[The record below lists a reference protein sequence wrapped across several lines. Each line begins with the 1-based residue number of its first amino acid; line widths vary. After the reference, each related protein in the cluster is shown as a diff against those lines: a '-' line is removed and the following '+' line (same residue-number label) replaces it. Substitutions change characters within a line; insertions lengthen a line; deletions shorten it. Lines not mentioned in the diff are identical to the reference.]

1 MLKTRIKRLAAENA
15 RAVTLLAQVSA
26 SIAALKDE
34 DLLDFADIFL
44 SEASSPLKD
53 MASAEMTKRG
63 LSL

>member
-15 RAVTLLAQVSA
+15 RAVTLMAQVTA

-44 SEASSPLKD
+44 SEAPSPLRD
-53 MASAEMTKRG
+53 MASAEMGKRG